1 MTMPRPG
8 HTFDGVQHV
17 ALKVSNLEESLR
29 FYTGI
34 LGFKVSERYAPG
46 EHPTMPVGLCF
57 LRCTSLHHD
66 LNLVSFPEEAGDL
79 PSFRRKDQGPE
90 ADLGYHHFALK
101 VPGRREYEDWKAW
114 IIENGIEIVRGS
126 VVHSPTHPEGDG
138 TWGENRAFYFC
149 DPDGHRIEIF
159 CEMAEM
165 NDQTNGIEPEWFAN
179 RLRQEGHDPS
189 KYEPAPSQGSES
201 S

>member
-1 MTMPRPG
+1 MPRPG

-29 FYTGI
+29 FYTEV

-46 EHPTMPVGLCF
+46 EHPTFPVGLCF
-57 LRCTSLHHD
+57 LRCSGLHHD
-66 LNLVSFPEEAGDL
+66 LNLISFPEEAGDL
-79 PSFRRKDQGPE
+79 SSFRRNDQGPE
-90 ADLGYHHFALK
+90 IDLGYHHFALMA
-101 VPGRREYEDWKAW
+101 PGREEYEDWKAW
-114 IIENGIEIVRGS
+114 IIENGIEIVRGP

-165 NDQTNGIEPEWFAN
+165 NDETNGIEPEWFAN

-189 KYEPAPSQGSES
+189 KYAPASPHMSKSG
-201 S
+201 